1 MASIIGATRFH
12 HFFFF
17 FWAMAAWPS
26 SALQPSPTRYA
37 PLVAVR
43 QAPAFETCECQ
54 FLHFKL
60 RCQFASKSPCEH
72 FLHTT
77 HCPSRH
83 LRLWR
88 QNRRQLSSPSRD
100 GYGSHPCLSYQAL
113 VDWQVDFIQ
122 IEERDCGI
130 SKPFCNICSV
140 NAEENAPHRVPSHH
154 RSRFARSAPERST
167 IFADK
172 ATRKSMEGGQ
182 LEMSTRSDLG
192 DLGDFDFA
200 DSFIPR
206 DQLCFQTRSRT

>member
-1 MASIIGATRFH
+1 MILLASIIGATRISSFLL
-12 HFFFF
+12 F

-54 FLHFKL
+54 FMHFKL

-72 FLHTT
+72 FLHAT

-88 QNRRQLSSPSRD
+88 KNRRRLSSPSRD
-100 GYGSHPCLSYQAL
+100 GYGSHPCLLSQAL
-113 VDWQVDFIQ
+113 MDWQVDFIQ
-122 IEERDCGI
+122 IEEGDCGI
-130 SKPFCNICSV
+130 SKTFCNICSV

-172 ATRKSMEGGQ
+172 ATRKSMEGGH
-182 LEMSTRSDLG
+182 RWK
-192 DLGDFDFA
+192 
-200 DSFIPR
+200 
-206 DQLCFQTRSRT
+206 